1 MSLSVLHFSTADN
14 EGGSG
19 RSAYRIHDGLRQL
32 GHSSRM
38 LVGVKV
44 THDPDV
50 DTVHAGSTGRLKDR
64 AADELTRRLGL
75 QYQIVPSSRRV
86 LSHPWLAEA
95 DIIQLYNLHGG
106 YFSPRNLPLLSR
118 RAPLVW
124 RLSDMWAVTG
134 HCAYS
139 GSCERWTH
147 GCGHCPDLA
156 TYPGISLDTTAW
168 LWRQKQRAYRRC
180 DITIVAP
187 SSWTESI
194 AKRSP
199 LFEGFGVRRIANGVD
214 TAVFKPRERY
224 LARAFLSLDPKPKAI
239 LFVAHGLDDNP
250 RKGGEY
256 VIEALRRLAPIQ
268 DTVLLLAGMGG
279 QSWDASVPLSVH
291 KLGYLN
297 DDRLMAAAYAS
308 SDLIVAPSVL
318 ENLPNT
324 VLEAMACGV
333 PAVAFDTGGMADA
346 VRHMET
352 GYLAPMGDVDAL
364 VDGIR
369 QVLCD
374 ERLRERLGRKS
385 VELVRA
391 AFSKQRQAL
400 AFAELYGEILVSR
413 RHEHSLAKHASG

>member
-44 THDPDV
+44 THDRDV

-95 DIIQLYNLHGG
+95 DVIQLYNLHGG

-139 GSCERWTH
+139 ASCKRWTH
-147 GCGHCPDLA
+147 GCGRCPDLA
-156 TYPGISLDTTAW
+156 TYPPISLDTTAW
-168 LWRQKQRAYRRC
+168 LWRQKQRIYRRC
-180 DITIVAP
+180 DMTIVAP
-187 SSWTESI
+187 SSWTEAV
-194 AKRSP
+194 AKQSP
-199 LFEGFGVRRIANGVD
+199 LFEGFDVRRIPNGID
-214 TAVFKPRERY
+214 TSVFKPRERK
-224 LARAFLSLDPKPKAI
+224 LAREFLSLDLKPKAI
-239 LFVAHGLDDNP
+239 LFAAHGLDGNP

-256 VIEALRRLAPIQ
+256 VIEALRRLAPVQ
-268 DTVLLLAGMGG
+268 NTMLLLAGMGG
-279 QSWDASVPLSVH
+279 QSWDASVPLPVQ

-352 GYLAPMGDVDAL
+352 GYLAPAGDVDAL
-364 VDGIR
+364 AAGIR
-369 QVLCD
+369 QLLVD
-374 ERLRERLGRKS
+374 GSLRQRLGKAG
-385 VELVRA
+385 VELVSTT
-391 AFSKQRQAL
+391 FSKQTQAL
-400 AFAELYGEILVSR
+400 AFAQLYAEILTSR
-413 RHEHSLAKHASG
+413 RHEHVLAKHASG